1 MRRTH
6 LGLQAAIV
14 LTMVAFVSWPQFRPA
29 HTQSVWRYF
38 PSAVLQAK
46 ADDAARFAG
55 TAAAGQHSAM
65 HVAQTSLVE
74 STQAGAVNVAGSAST
89 AGYRTP
95 EAVIAAGG
103 KLNAVLGIARTS
115 LNMPIP
121 FARIVLRNIG
131 TGQVF
136 SRTMADEQGAFSFV
150 DLDANAYIVELLD
163 QDGAVVATSSMLTMT
178 RGDVKQTIVRAASAA
193 STINVSFGNNT
204 APSLPRATTVAASND
219 VTPTSSAVQT
229 QESPR

>member
-1 MRRTH
+1 MRTTH

-14 LTMVAFVSWPQFRPA
+14 LTMVAFVSWPQFRPVR
-29 HTQSVWRYF
+29 TQSVWRYF

-46 ADDAARFAG
+46 TDDAARFAG
-55 TAAAGQHSAM
+55 TAAAGQHPAM
-65 HVAQTSLVE
+65 RVAQTSFVD
-74 STQAGAVNVAGSAST
+74 STPAGAVNVAGSAST
-89 AGYRTP
+89 AGYRTSQ
-95 EAVIAAGG
+95 AVAAAGG
-103 KLNAVLGIARTS
+103 KLNALIGIARTS

-163 QDGAVVATSSMLTMT
+163 QDGAVVATSSTLTMT
-178 RGDVKQTIVRAASAA
+178 RGEVKQTIVRAASAA

-204 APSLPRATTVAASND
+204 AATLPRATTVAASND